1 MNAHHPL
8 GLFMN
13 RLRLIFCKNTQFYLY
28 IEISSVLF
36 SFFAVFLLSLQSKS
50 YKEPMILENISII
63 NYKNIK
69 GVNLDLS
76 PKINCLI
83 GHNGVGKTNFLDAI
97 YYLSFCRSANNP
109 IDSQIIM
116 HDENFFMLEGNYRTE
131 QGDIENIYCGMK
143 RGTKKHFKRNKK
155 EYKRLSQHIGLVPLI
170 YVSPSDSSLIEGG
183 SEGRRRLM
191 DVVISQYD
199 HSYMELLSNYNK
211 ALQQRNALLKMEEE
225 PDSSLLDI
233 WEQEMARNGE
243 LLFQKRLAFVD
254 ELVPVFQQIY
264 QQISG
269 QREIVSLRYISH
281 CQRGPLL
288 DVIQRDR
295 FKDRA
300 VGYSLHGVHRDDLEM
315 LIGDFQMKREGSQ
328 GQNKTFV
335 LALKLAQFDFL
346 RRTSST
352 TTPLLLLD
360 DIFDKLDAQR
370 VESIVQLVSGD
381 NFGQIFITDTNRD
394 HLDKILSKSDGE
406 YKIFTV
412 EGGDIELMNNS

>member
-183 SEGRRRLM
+183 SEERRRLM

-199 HSYMELLSNYNK
+199 HSYIELLSNYNK
-211 ALQQRNALLKMEEE
+211 ALQQRNALLKMEED

>member
-116 HDENFFMLEGNYRTE
+116 HDEIFFMLEGNYRTE

-183 SEGRRRLM
+183 SEERRRLM

-199 HSYMELLSNYNK
+199 HSYIELLSNYNK

>member
-183 SEGRRRLM
+183 SEERRRLM

-199 HSYMELLSNYNK
+199 HSYIELLSNYNK
-211 ALQQRNALLKMEEE
+211 ALLQRNALLKMEEE

>member
-1 MNAHHPL
+1 
-8 GLFMN
+8 
-13 RLRLIFCKNTQFYLY
+13 
-28 IEISSVLF
+28 
-36 SFFAVFLLSLQSKS
+36 
-50 YKEPMILENISII
+50 MILKNISII
-63 NYKNIK
+63 NFKNIK
-69 GVNLDLS
+69 SVNLDLS
-76 PKINCLI
+76 SKINCLI

-97 YYLSFCRSANNP
+97 YYLSFCRSAYNP
-109 IDSQIIM
+109 IDSQVIT
-116 HDENFFMLEGNYRTE
+116 HDENFFMLEGNYLNDL
-131 QGDIENIYCGMK
+131 GDVENIYCGMK

-155 EYKRLSQHIGLVPLI
+155 EYKKLSQHIGLIPLI
-170 YVSPSDSSLIEGG
+170 FVSPSDISLIEGG
-183 SEGRRRLM
+183 SEERRRLM

-199 HSYMELLSNYNK
+199 HSYMEKLANYNK

-225 PDSSLLDI
+225 PDAALLDI

-243 LLFQKRLAFVD
+243 ILYQKRNAFVE
-254 ELVPVFQQIY
+254 ELIPVFQRIY

-269 QREIVSLRYISH
+269 NHELVKLRYVSH

-288 DVIQRDR
+288 EVIQRDR

-315 LIGDFQMKREGSQ
+315 LIGDYQMKREGSQ

-346 RRTSST
+346 RRTSSS

-370 VESIVQLVSGD
+370 VEAIVQLVSSE

-394 HLDKILSKSDGE
+394 HLDKILSKSDGD
-406 YKIFTV
+406 YKIFNVDAGEFTV
-412 EGGDIELMNNS
+412 NQ